1 MSDYCCKQTERE
13 TKESGQY
20 NREVLSPW
28 APLPSGG
35 DAVEAFSSEMLAG

>member
-1 MSDYCCKQTERE
+1 MTIVM
-13 TKESGQY
+13 
-20 NREVLSPW
+20 NREKQREVNNTVELGLAPW